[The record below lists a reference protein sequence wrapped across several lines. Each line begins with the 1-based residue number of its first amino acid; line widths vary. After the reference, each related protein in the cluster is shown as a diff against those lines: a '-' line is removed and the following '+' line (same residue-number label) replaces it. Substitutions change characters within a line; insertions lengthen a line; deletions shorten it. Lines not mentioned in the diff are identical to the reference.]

1 MAVGYG
7 VADMKSVGICKVPL
21 LVFQISNVSFLAAYF
36 DTYLSS
42 PLFIEVMH

>member
-7 VADMKSVGICKVPL
+7 VADMKSVGICTML
-21 LVFQISNVSFLAAYF
+21 LLIFQIPNVSFLATYF

-42 PLFIEVMH
+42 PLFIEAMH